1 MGISRSNLT
10 KTIAPSSGPMSN
22 KPKKKKAAK
31 KTKGTKKTKTA
42 AEKKAAAK
50 NQGTRD
56 PVKKKGTYRF

>member
-1 MGISRSNLT
+1 
-10 KTIAPSSGPMSN
+10 MSN
-22 KPKKKKAAK
+22 KPKKKKAASK